1 MSPIHL
7 SVVDDGTPEKIPTPR
22 DIVQATTSAGAA
34 LPVREEPP
42 TTEASSDADEST
54 FSVAVSMLDA
64 QRSRIEYHGITHWRV
79 YDGSLTLYARIDGRV
94 ARYVSIAPHEWWGVE
109 RLVGGER

>member
-7 SVVDDGTPEKIPTPR
+7 SVVDDGAPEKIPTPR
-22 DIVQATTSAGAA
+22 DVAQATSAVGD
-34 LPVREEPP
+34 LPVREERP
-42 TTEASSDADEST
+42 TTEASSDAEEST

-64 QRSRIEYHGITHWRV
+64 QSSRIEYHDITHWRV
-79 YDGSLTLYARIDGRV
+79 YDGSLTLYTRIDGRI
-94 ARYVSIAPHEWWGVE
+94 ARYVSIAPHEWWGIE